1 MNYNT
6 NQIRRKRISNRE
18 ILNRYIPIIDFI
30 ADICGTEYEVVLHD
44 ITTPEASVIAIKND
58 HITGREIGSPITD
71 LALKILKQKYYVN
84 KNFIT
89 NYNGIGPKNEIFS
102 SSTYF
107 IKNDDEELI
116 GLICVNNDLT
126 AINNFKSSFENLMKR
141 FEYNRD
147 EENSKY
153 EENIDNPL
161 ISVANSIINKT
172 INSMNI
178 PASRMSIEEKIEIV
192 QQLNNEGIFLLKG
205 AVTDIAKLLDISE
218 TTVYRYL
225 NKK

>member
-1 MNYNT
+1 M
-6 NQIRRKRISNRE
+6 SNRE

-44 ITTPEASVIAIKND
+44 ITTPEASVIAIKNG

-71 LALKILKQKYYVN
+71 LALKILKQKNYVN

-89 NYNGIGPKNEIFS
+89 NYNGIGPKNEIFL

-116 GLICVNNDLT
+116 GLICVNNDLA